1 MIYPA
6 SERDGFLR
14 PGFVIREIRSSL
26 DRYGHVLYSA
36 ATRDEAIVRCE
47 LAASMFW
54 FEFEDGPTRNG
65 AGTPWRNTLK
75 IASVRPTSHP

>member
-1 MIYPA
+1 VEVIYPA

-14 PGFVIREIRSSL
+14 QGFAIGEIHSSL

-47 LAASMFW
+47 LAASMFC
-54 FEFEDGPTRNG
+54 FEFEDGDTRNG
-65 AGTPWRNTLK
+65 AGTPW
-75 IASVRPTSHP
+75 